1 MSASFRVEAEF
12 GDPTIAG
19 AVLGRV
25 VGILGSRVALPI
37 DRLSDALLVSD
48 AVVAATR
55 GARPVTIEAGFE
67 PKRLALSVGP
77 LGAGDADRLIGSIE
91 APLGTGALARLVDEL
106 RTTTESGAEFL
117 VLGLSPA

>member
-1 MSASFRVEAEF
+1 MTGFRVDAEF
-12 GDPTIAG
+12 SDATVAG

-37 DRLSDALLVSD
+37 DKLSDALLVSD
-48 AVVAATR
+48 AVVAAA
-55 GARPVTIEAGFE
+55 GNARQHVSIEAQLE

-77 LGAGDADRLIGSIE
+77 LATGEADRLVGAIE
-91 APLGTGALARLVDEL
+91 APMGKGALARLVDEL
-106 RTTTESGAEFL
+106 RTTSEDGREFL

>member
-1 MSASFRVEAEF
+1 MNAFRVEAEF
-12 GDPTIAG
+12 GDATLAG

-25 VGILGSRVALPI
+25 ISILGSRVELPI

-55 GARPVTIEAGFE
+55 GARTVTIEAGFE
-67 PKRLALSVGP
+67 PRRLALSIGP
-77 LGAGDADRLIGSIE
+77 LATGGADRLIGSIE
-91 APLGTGALARLVDEL
+91 APMGKGALTHLVDEL

>member
-1 MSASFRVEAEF
+1 MSTFRVEAEF
-12 GDPTIAG
+12 GDARLAS

-25 VGILGSRVALPI
+25 ISILGSRVELPI
-37 DRLSDALLVSD
+37 ERLSDALLVSD

-55 GARPVTIEAGFE
+55 GARPVVVEAGFE
-67 PKRLALSVGP
+67 PRRLALSIGP
-77 LGAGDADRLIGSIE
+77 LAAGDADRLIGSIE
-91 APLGTGALARLVDEL
+91 APMGKGALARLVDEL

>member
-1 MSASFRVEAEF
+1 MSAFRVEAEF
-12 GDPTIAG
+12 GDPRLAG

-25 VGILGSRVALPI
+25 ISILGSRVELPI

-55 GARPVTIEAGFE
+55 GARVVTVEAGFE
-67 PKRLALSVGP
+67 PRRLALSIGP
-77 LGAGDADRLIGSIE
+77 LPAGDADRLIGSIE
-91 APLGTGALARLVDEL
+91 APMGKGALTRLVDEL